1 MSFSAKSILGHQP
14 SMDTLS
20 TQVAYALFR
29 FYCGISIAIGAGLSK
44 VFHKIDENGDSG
56 WDNLSFGIPQWFVD
70 QVGEIG
76 FTFISPSFWAH
87 LAVYG
92 EFIGGLLIAIG
103 LWTRVS
109 ALQLAF
115 QFFVVSF
122 IWYDEPKLFSMYYQQ
137 LIFWSFVMITAAG
150 GGRFSLD
157 AWWEHRRLQLAGK
170 KQALVVM
177 VLLLSAVS
185 GFSQT
190 NAGVSFTVNNP
201 GLKTREIDIR
211 YFDATQQKS
220 RGYGYDLGALAS
232 HAVHMPAGARV
243 YDLKQGKLLF
253 VVDAADN
260 GRTFNLDRSYDI
272 SEAQRLQATRDEQA
286 EAACRQQKQV
296 SETPETDSVPLV
308 HFKVAGKF
316 PWARQ
321 IHVRVQLPGDTN
333 KSNVG
338 FSRKLSRFEEFQV
351 HYPVGAKLYLC
362 DGPYWKRAV
371 SETLILE
378 ITEAQQNY
386 LVRL

>member
-1 MSFSAKSILGHQP
+1 MSFSFTAILRHP
-14 SMDTLS
+14 ASMDTLAA
-20 TQVAYALFR
+20 QVGYALFR

-44 VFHKIDENGDSG
+44 VFHKIDENGDTG
-56 WDNLSFGIPQWFVD
+56 WDNLAFGIPQWFID

-76 FTFISPSFWAH
+76 FTFISPAFWAH

-122 IWYDEPKLFSMYYQQ
+122 IWYDAPELFGMYYQQ
-137 LIFWSFVMITAAG
+137 LIFWSFVVIMAAG

-157 AWWEHRRLQLAGK
+157 AWWQHRRLALAGK
-170 KQALVVM
+170 KQALVIM
-177 VLLLSAVS
+177 AISLSAVS
-185 GFSQT
+185 GFGQT
-190 NAGVSFTVNNP
+190 NTGVSFTVNNP

-211 YFDATQQKS
+211 YFDSTQQKP

-243 YDLKQGKLLF
+243 YDLRQGKLLF
-253 VVDAADN
+253 VVSPADN

-272 SEAQRLQATRDEQA
+272 SEAQRRQAALDEQS
-286 EAACRQQKQV
+286 EAAYNRQKQV
-296 SETPETDSVPLV
+296 QEVREADSEPMV
-308 HFKVAGKF
+308 HFKITGKSA
-316 PWARQ
+316 WNRQ
-321 IHVRVQLPGDTN
+321 IHVRVQLPGDTT

-338 FSRKLSRFEEFQV
+338 FSRKLSRFQEFQV
-351 HYPVGAKLYLC
+351 SYPVGAKLYLC
-362 DGPYWKRAV
+362 DGPYWKQAAV
-371 SETLILE
+371 ETLVLE
-378 ITEAQQNY
+378 ITEAQNNT
-386 LVRL
+386 LIRL